1 MYTDLE
7 RRGVCVLGESPDGGV
22 DLQWTGLPRLAPSRL
37 HEASICRPLPHSA
50 ALGLTPQ
57 RLDEEVTAGTSR
69 PTHPT

>member
-1 MYTDLE
+1 MCIRARVGFAE
-7 RRGVCVLGESPDGGV
+7 GGESPDGRV

-57 RLDEEVTAGTSR
+57 RFDEVTAGTSR